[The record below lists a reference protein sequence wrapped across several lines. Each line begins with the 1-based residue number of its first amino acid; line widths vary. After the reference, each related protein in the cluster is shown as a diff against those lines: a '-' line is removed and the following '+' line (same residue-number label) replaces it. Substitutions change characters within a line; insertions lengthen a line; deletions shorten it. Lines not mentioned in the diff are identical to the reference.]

1 MVGIVING
9 LDIDRVEELRA
20 HMGPNGFNRLLNQG
34 VTITDIDY
42 GSHLDDAA
50 ATAIIFT
57 GASPAVNGLPASTHY
72 DSETRLR
79 QPILSDHSHLG
90 NFTDET
96 YSPAAIRV
104 STLADE
110 IRLDANGLGAVY
122 SISPDPSQ
130 AIIMAGHAGNSACWI
145 NDDTG
150 KWATTTYYKDLP
162 TVIQTIN
169 HRQPLSFRLDTINW
183 TPLLP
188 PSTFSFLP
196 SYKQAYPFRHHFP
209 RSDKNRYEAYKN
221 SGPVNAEVTSISADY
236 VKSMTLGSREPVDM
250 LNLTYTVQPFMFA
263 READTRAELLDS
275 YLRVDRQLDRLFRAI
290 DASGPGMDNT
300 LVFVAGTP
308 AINATR
314 PDDPK
319 WQIPTGEFSPTR
331 AISLLKMG
339 LMASYGNGDWVL
351 GYHDRQIYLN
361 RQLIKERGKNLEEI
375 RDEAADF
382 LRRMSGVTHAATISE
397 ILKASPEADNPF
409 PLPRNID
416 VDSSGDIFLAIA
428 PGWVIVNESNTSAPQ
443 IVERSGNATSSA
455 FILYPSIEPAKL
467 TTPVDARVIAP
478 TVARILRIRSPN
490 GAQLPP
496 LRF

>member
-1 MVGIVING
+1 
-9 LDIDRVEELRA
+9 
-20 HMGPNGFNRLLNQG
+20 
-34 VTITDIDY
+34 
-42 GSHLDDAA
+42 
-50 ATAIIFT
+50 
-57 GASPAVNGLPASTHY
+57 
-72 DSETRLR
+72 
-79 QPILSDHSHLG
+79 
-90 NFTDET
+90 
-96 YSPAAIRV
+96 
-104 STLADE
+104 
-110 IRLDANGLGAVY
+110 
-122 SISPDPSQ
+122 
-130 AIIMAGHAGNSACWI
+130 
-145 NDDTG
+145 
-150 KWATTTYYKDLP
+150 
-162 TVIQTIN
+162 
-169 HRQPLSFRLDTINW
+169 
-183 TPLLP
+183 
-188 PSTFSFLP
+188 
-196 SYKQAYPFRHHFP
+196 
-209 RSDKNRYEAYKN
+209 
-221 SGPVNAEVTSISADY
+221 
-236 VKSMTLGSREPVDM
+236 MTLGSREPVDM
-250 LNLTYTVQPFMFA
+250 LNLTYTVQPYMFA

-290 DASGPGMDNT
+290 DASGPGMYHT

-308 AINATR
+308 SINATR

-490 GAQLPP
+490 GAKLPP